1 MIGAKPQSTWKDVS
15 SIIYYNNEYIGGEI
29 VFPKQDILLTPNP
42 GSVLI
47 FSSYEPYQHE
57 VKPVIS
63 GCRYITPSFWNILP
77 TNL

>member
-1 MIGAKPQSTWKDVS
+1 LIGAEPQSTWKDVS
-15 SIIYYNNEYIGGEI
+15 SIVYYNNEYSGGEI
-29 VFPKQDILLTPNP
+29 VFPKQDIILTPDP

-63 GCRYITPSFWNILP
+63 GYRYITPSFWNILP

>member
-1 MIGAKPQSTWKDVS
+1 MIGAKPQSTWKDIS
-15 SIIYYNNEYIGGEI
+15 SVIYYNDNYTGGEI
-29 VFPKQDILLTPNP
+29 VFPKQDIILTPDP

-63 GCRYITPSFWNILP
+63 GYRYITPSFWNILP